1 MSKEQV
7 NDLASKA
14 TAGSNAAL
22 VVIAVMAW
30 NTMRDLEKK
39 LDAHMAQTTAIVE
52 SLKQRVESIERR
64 IGSSAD
70 QEWRHN
76 FK

>member
-22 VVIAVMAW
+22 VVIAMMAW

-64 IGSSAD
+64 IGSAAGY
-70 QEWRHN
+70 EWKQN